1 MHTWLLRDDAQ
12 RPLLHPIGARR
23 LTRTPRN
30 SLMETLVKI
39 SSLRMLVC
47 GLIAACSLTTTPAR
61 AQIKVGVSDWTGWVA
76 WYVAEQQGFFK
87 KYGAD
92 VKLVWFANY
101 SDSISA
107 LSTGQLDANS
117 QTWSDTLG
125 PLAKGLPLK
134 VVLVNDNSFGNDAL
148 MAGPK
153 IKGFPDLKGKT
164 VALEQY
170 SVSHFVLYTAL
181 ARNGLTPK
189 DVKVVNLSAG
199 DAAAA
204 FISGRIDVAVVW
216 NPWISQIQMSGKG
229 RALFTSRDMPGLIP
243 DLLVAQA
250 QTIRAKRKDLIGM
263 TRAWF
268 DTVDFIR
275 ARPDDAVKIMSKVIG
290 MSAADY
296 KVFLP
301 GTRFFDAAANLE
313 AFDSSNPH
321 SLVRVAPSI
330 AAFLLSNKLID
341 GQPDAAKGVDRSLLD
356 AALAGG
362 SAPADAPKKP

>member
-1 MHTWLLRDDAQ
+1 MKLRSWF
-12 RPLLHPIGARR
+12 
-23 LTRTPRN
+23 TF
-30 SLMETLVKI
+30 
-39 SSLRMLVC
+39 
-47 GLIAACSLTTTPAR
+47 AAAR
-61 AQIKVGVSDWTGWVA
+61 ALLPLMAASALLGLAAPVPALSEVKVGTSDWTGWVA
-76 WYVAEQQGFFK
+76 WYVADQKGFFK

-125 PLAKGLPLK
+125 PLSKGLPLK
-134 VVLVNDNSFGNDAL
+134 VVLINDNSAGNDAL
-148 MAGPK
+148 MVGPR
-153 IKGFPDLKGKT
+153 IHAFADLKGHT

-204 FISGRIDVAVVW
+204 FMSGRVDTAVVW
-216 NPWISQIQMSGKG
+216 NPWISQIQKSGKG
-229 RALFTSRDMPGLIP
+229 TPLFTSKDMPGLIP

-250 QTIRAKRKDLIGM
+250 KTIQSKRKDLVAM
-263 TRAWF
+263 ARAWF
-268 DTVDFIR
+268 DTVAFIQ
-275 ARPDDAVKIMSKVIG
+275 ANPDEAVKIMSKVVG
-290 MSAADY
+290 MSAEQY

-313 AFDSSNPH
+313 GFDPQNPH
-321 SLVRVAPSI
+321 SLVAVEPSV

-341 GQPDAAKGVDRSLLD
+341 GKPDVAAGLDRSILD
-356 AALAGG
+356 EAV
-362 SAPADAPKKP
+362 KK